1 MRDSLGYVRMQICVQ
16 AGVKVVKAV
25 REVGIGKW
33 RNSLN
38 SVSRHSGRFR
48 SRHVYKEMMRI
59 PFKLKRIVYLRFP
72 RTVSI
77 LSAFFHVFS
86 LQSQQLPNV
95 EKKKPLEVWLLD
107 KVVWLTSG
115 ENIFL
120 VSLCQPLQL
129 LSLSASKRPAI
140 HLDSVHRSF
149 ISVCV

>member
-16 AGVKVVKAV
+16 TGVKAV

-33 RNSLN
+33 RNSIN

-59 PFKLKRIVYLRFP
+59 SFKLNESSIWEISQDGVYSLRFLS
-72 RTVSI
+72 RLFSSI
-77 LSAFFHVFS
+77 SAA
-86 LQSQQLPNV
+86 SQCW
-95 EKKKPLEVWLLD
+95 KKKPLEVWLLD

-149 ISVCV
+149 IYVCV